1 MWREVGCIENGERG
15 PDIGVGTEG
24 ALPHSRCKEIDLWPV
39 LSFSHGPAPPP
50 PHYHRH
56 TDSHTFT
63 LGSNLNVAALEMFS
77 NPRVLLPLW
86 CSFQM
91 ILYEF

>member
-1 MWREVGCIENGERG
+1 M
-15 PDIGVGTEG
+15 GVGTEG
-24 ALPHSRCKEIDLWPV
+24 ALPHSCCKEIDLWPV
-39 LSFSHGPAPPP
+39 LSFSHGPAPHT
-50 PHYHRH
+50 HYHRH

-77 NPRVLLPLW
+77 KPRVLLPLW